1 MLDSGQPG
9 VLGGAQGALHRA
21 EDEGGKEVVPRG
33 RGRQQEE
40 AAILLTISIDDF
52 MTFTFDRNK
61 HFTLYLHIISNEVVL
76 SLQMSVHD
84 SYVVLGDRRSLPLDV
99 VDSTGGLRHRS
110 SHSSGTMSPPAAGD
124 AVLDLSA
131 SKFRYR

>member
-1 MLDSGQPG
+1 MLDCGQPG

-52 MTFTFDRNK
+52 MTFIFDRNK
-61 HFTLYLHIISNEVVL
+61 PFTLYLIIILKFLV
-76 SLQMSVHD
+76 MSKIE
-84 SYVVLGDRRSLPLDV
+84 
-99 VDSTGGLRHRS
+99 
-110 SHSSGTMSPPAAGD
+110 AI
-124 AVLDLSA
+124 
-131 SKFRYR
+131 